1 MATTT
6 HTMNARGL
14 MASLTATNLQ
24 QSLDYYTALGFE
36 VTDQFSNEDGVLL
49 GAMLK
54 AGTVEI
60 GLSQDDG
67 KKGTDR
73 VKGAG
78 MRLYIETTDDIDA
91 LAGRVAA
98 AGVAL
103 TREAYDTEW
112 GTRAFD
118 AKDPTGFL
126 ITVSSPE
133 PEEKRRS

>member
-6 HTMNARGL
+6 LQARGL
-14 MASLTATNLQ
+14 MASLTANDIKK
-24 QSLDYYTALGFE
+24 SLDYYTALGFE
-36 VTDQFSNEDGVLL
+36 ITDQFDEGGVLL

-54 AGTVEI
+54 AGSVEI

-67 KKGTDR
+67 KKGADR

-91 LAGRVAA
+91 LAARVKA

-103 TREAYDTEW
+103 THDAYDSEW

-118 AKDPTGFL
+118 TTDPSGFL
-126 ITVSSPE
+126 ITISSPE
-133 PEEKRRS
+133 PETTQRT